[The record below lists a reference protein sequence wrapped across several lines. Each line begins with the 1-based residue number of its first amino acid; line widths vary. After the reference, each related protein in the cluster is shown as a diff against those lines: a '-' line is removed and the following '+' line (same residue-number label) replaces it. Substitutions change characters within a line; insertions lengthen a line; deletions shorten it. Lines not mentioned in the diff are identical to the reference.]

1 MAVSITTNAWGL
13 SAMGWGNAYYSA
25 AVRSMGTSWHNFI
38 FASFDAGGYVSVDK
52 PPFSLWVQ
60 VISAK
65 IFGYSELALLLPEVL
80 AGAAAVWLLYW
91 GLRRTWGTT
100 AGLVGAAALAVTP
113 INVVINHSNNT
124 DSVLVLLMTA
134 AAVTAMEAV
143 RTGRLRWLL
152 GACVLAGCAMTTKML
167 AAAPVMPGLLI
178 AFGWC
183 APVRWRVRLG
193 QVVVGAL
200 TLATVGL
207 WWFVAVQATPAG
219 ARPYVGSTQ
228 TNSVFELAF
237 ERNGLKQVAGLATGL
252 PIGGNHPPSRPPDIG
267 AGSADARPRPRPA
280 VDAPLLSPSAT
291 LSQVPDRGEG
301 LPLSRNRAN
310 PATVGLGF
318 VSGTPG
324 VSRLL
329 NRELGSEIGWLIPLG
344 VVGALAGLWSTR
356 LRRSPRLGALL
367 VLGCWFGAGAIVFSS
382 TKGVLHPYYLAG
394 VGPPLA
400 GLVGIGVATFRFDL
414 EAGRRRALIWVAALG
429 LTAWAQWVIWR
440 RFDWRTW
447 FVVIAVVAIA
457 AAMAAV
463 VIGWLARRRNSV
475 VSTQPRPALVIT
487 AASVVA
493 VLLAPA
499 MWTQG
504 SLQAGVS
511 GPLPFAFP
519 ERMPTGGPTANQIT
533 PNGGFEF
540 PSISVPSLDSYLS
553 EHNTGERWDLAVQ
566 SAGPAEELIISSG
579 EPVMAIGGFV
589 GSDPIQS
596 QAQVQ
601 DKVRAGELR
610 YFLLSS
616 GARGLIPGLF
626 DNLDSVTWVVKRCAI
641 VSSDVWE
648 HHAKEDTAEP
658 GTQAFPGGPT
668 ASKFTLFDCKGAL
681 D

>member
-1 MAVSITTNAWGL
+1 
-13 SAMGWGNAYYSA
+13 MGWGNAYYSA

-143 RTGRLRWLL
+143 RTGRLRWLV
-152 GACVLAGCAMTTKML
+152 GACALAGCAMTTKML

-178 AFGWC
+178 AFAWC
-183 APVRWRVRLG
+183 APVRWRVRIA
-193 QVVVGAL
+193 QVAVGAV

-207 WWFVAVQATPAG
+207 WWFVAVQATPAS

-237 ERNGLKQVAGLATGL
+237 ERNGLKQVAGMSTGI
-252 PIGGNHPPSRPPDIG
+252 PIRGSRPSSRPS
-267 AGSADARPRPRPA
+267 AAAADAARRPT

-291 LSQVPDRGEG
+291 VSQLPDRGEG
-301 LPLSRNRAN
+301 LPPSGNRAN

-318 VSGTPG
+318 VSGSAG
-324 VSRLL
+324 VTRLL
-329 NRELGSEIGWLIPLG
+329 NRELGSQIGWLLPLG
-344 VVGALAGLWSTR
+344 VTGAVAGLWSTR

-414 EAGRRRALIWVAALG
+414 EAGRRRTLIGVAALG
-429 LTAWAQWVIWR
+429 LTAWGQWVIWR
-440 RFDWRTW
+440 RFEWRTW
-447 FVVIAVVAIA
+447 FVVVAVITIA
-457 AAMAAV
+457 AAMGAV
-463 VIGWLARRRNSV
+463 VIGWLARRRSV
-475 VSTQPRPALVIT
+475 VSTGTRPAIAMT

-511 GPLPFAFP
+511 GPLPFAHP
-519 ERMPTGGPTANQIT
+519 VRIPSGVPTANRIT

-540 PSISVPSLDSYLS
+540 PSISVPSLDTFLS
-553 EHNTGERWDLAVQ
+553 EHNTGERWDVAVQ

-596 QAQVQ
+596 EAQLQ
-601 DKVRAGELR
+601 EKVRDRELR
-610 YFLLSS
+610 YFLISS
-616 GARGLIPGLF
+616 SSRGLIAGLF
-626 DNLDSVTWVVKRCAI
+626 GNLESVTWVVKRCAI

-668 ASKFTLFDCKGAL
+668 ASTFTLFDCKGVL